1 MELRPRVA
9 AIVPKR
15 NSVLLVK
22 HEEGNMSY
30 WIPPGGAVEA
40 GELIHKAVKREVQ
53 EETNV
58 EVSVKRPVYYNDFFG
73 GTKHHMEFFFL
84 CEFEGGEVELGKD
97 PERDSREGIL
107 KDVKWVPVEELKD
120 HTILPHELKIRLLKD
135 APQNFE
141 QRAIYL
147 NNEA

>member
-15 NSVLLVK
+15 NSILLVK

-40 GELIHKAVKREVQ
+40 GELVHEAVKREVK

-58 EVSVKRPVYYNDFFG
+58 DVSVKRPVYYNDFFG

-84 CEFEGGEVELGKD
+84 CDYEGGQVELGED

-107 KDVKWVPVEELKD
+107 KDVRFVDINNLQNY
-120 HTILPHELKIRLLKD
+120 TILPHQLKIRLLKD
-135 APQNFE
+135 APCGFKK
-141 QRAIYL
+141 RAIYL
-147 NNEA
+147 NLE

>member
-9 AIVPKR
+9 AIVPRK
-15 NSVLLVK
+15 NSILLVK

-40 GELIHKAVKREVQ
+40 GELIHKAVKREVK

-58 EVSVKRPVYYNDFFG
+58 DVRVERPIYYNDFFG

-84 CEFEGGEVELGKD
+84 CNYESGEVKLGED
-97 PERDSREGIL
+97 PEAGEKGIL
-107 KDVKWVPVEELKD
+107 KDVKFVPVDELRD
-120 HTILPHELKIRLLKD
+120 YTILPHELKIRLVKD
-135 APQNFE
+135 APRSFQ
-141 QRAIYL
+141 QRAICL